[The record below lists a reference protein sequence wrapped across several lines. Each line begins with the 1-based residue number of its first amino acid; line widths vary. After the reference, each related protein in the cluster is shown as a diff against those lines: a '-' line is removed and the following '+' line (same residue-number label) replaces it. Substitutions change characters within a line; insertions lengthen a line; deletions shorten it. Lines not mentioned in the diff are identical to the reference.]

1 MSTEVELP
9 PSRRIEPAAPQ
20 PPEAPDDAS
29 SQALSD
35 ALKSS
40 FAIIKVLMVGMVVVF
55 LASGFFTVGPQERAV
70 VLRFGK
76 PVGVG
81 EKALLGP
88 GSHFALPYPIDEVV
102 RIPITQVQTVKS
114 SVGWYATSAAMEA
127 AGTEPPPGPSLNPAR
142 DGYVLTADGNILHV
156 SGTVLYR
163 IKEPGLQ

>member
-1 MSTEVELP
+1 MSTEIQLP
-9 PSRRIEPAAPQ
+9 PSRRIEPASPQ

-40 FAIIKVLMVGMVVVF
+40 FAIIKVLMVGLVVVF
-55 LASGFFTVGPQERAV
+55 LGSGFFTVGPQERAV

-127 AGTEPPPGPSLNPAR
+127 AGTEPPPGPSLNPAPGESR
-142 DGYVLTADGNILHV
+142 SQPLTFDL
-156 SGTVLYR
+156 
-163 IKEPGLQ
+163 